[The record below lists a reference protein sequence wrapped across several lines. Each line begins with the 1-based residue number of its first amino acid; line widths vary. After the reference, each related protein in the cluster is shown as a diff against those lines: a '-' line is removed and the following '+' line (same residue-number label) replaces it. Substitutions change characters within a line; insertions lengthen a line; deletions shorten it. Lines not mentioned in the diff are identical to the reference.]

1 MKDVPGICH
10 PNRSDQAITGIGLCM
25 EPRMPLPWEWNRSRC
40 DGVPGK
46 KNIEAANANGCVNLI
61 SGVKDSQTPYLVLKH
76 SNRTAAIIRYSNEV
90 VREL

>member
-61 SGVKDSQTPYLVLKH
+61 SGVKAVKPLTLCSNIQTALQP
-76 SNRTAAIIRYSNEV
+76 
-90 VREL
+90 